1 MLFMGV
7 GCYGNTFLCIPL
19 RNDYFETFF
28 EGKLLKIKFAMISP
42 QCSVRIKY
50 CLFQENVTVWKP
62 CGAPRQPSN

>member
-28 EGKLLKIKFAMISP
+28 EGKLLKIKFAQTLPTIH
-42 QCSVRIKY
+42 SVRI
-50 CLFQENVTVWKP
+50 LLVWP
-62 CGAPRQPSN
+62 LERIL